1 MRLQKPWPPDTLH
14 PCKNSVQEVVFAMQ
28 VDLPPTLGI
37 PHNGHRPAPA
47 NHLPSIGFRSGPRRF
62 GPVSG
67 VPDFPHGS
75 RILLK
80 DPGILPEVLRPF
92 PIFGRVGQIDV
103 LSPGLSRKVPV
114 QIQD

>member
-1 MRLQKPWPPDTLH
+1 MRLQKPWPSDTLH

-28 VDLPPTLGI
+28 VDLPPTPVL
-37 PHNGHRPAPA
+37 PHNGHRPAPT
-47 NHLPSIGFRSGPRRF
+47 NHLSSIGFRPEPRRF

-75 RILLK
+75 GILSK

-92 PIFGRVGQIDV
+92 PLCVQAGWTDV
-103 LSPGLSRKVPV
+103 L
-114 QIQD
+114 